1 MFALGLAMA
10 AFATFVVGVARDS
23 RSISNAV
30 FLGLALA
37 LGALGCAERL
47 AGTHDRAAHL
57 LLLALVLVAV
67 AGPFFAALYL
77 VGNGVTMVRKEGV
90 RPTTVLPLLAGLAI
104 LAVIALEVAADRVG
118 SPRLS
123 LVTLVTVR
131 LAGYVSFLCVSYVIY
146 ALIYSTLPV
155 ARRADYVVVL
165 GAGLLNGGQVPR
177 LLASRLERGRALY
190 EKLASRGADPLL
202 IVSGGKGS
210 DEQVSEASAMARY
223 LTERG
228 FPAGQLILEDRSAST
243 EENLLFSKAIMDQRR
258 PSPPGKPGA
267 RCVIVTS
274 GFHAFRAAIIAR
286 RLGINGQ
293 ATGARTAGYYWPG
306 AMLREFAA
314 VLFSYRLV
322 NAGVCALIVVLPLA
336 YDVVR

>member
-1 MFALGLAMA
+1 VFALGLAVA
-10 AFATFVVGVARDS
+10 AFAVFVAGVAHDS
-23 RSISNAV
+23 RSFSNAV

-47 AGTHDRAAHL
+47 AGTHHRAAHL
-57 LLLALVLVAV
+57 LLLALVLLAV

-123 LVTLVTVR
+123 LVTMITVR
-131 LAGYVSFLCVSYVIY
+131 LAGYVSFLCVSYVLY
-146 ALIYSTLPV
+146 ALIYSKLPV
-155 ARRADYVVVL
+155 TRRADYVVVL
-165 GAGLLNGGQVPR
+165 GAGLLDGGQVPR
-177 LLASRLERGRALY
+177 LLASRLERGRAVY

-210 DEQVSEASAMARY
+210 DEQVSEAAAMARY

-228 FPAGQLILEDRSAST
+228 FPAGRLILEDRSAST
-243 EENLLFSKAIMDQRR
+243 GENLLFSKAIMDQQR
-258 PSPPGKPGA
+258 PGA

-314 VLFSYRLV
+314 VLYSYKLV

>member
-1 MFALGLAMA
+1 VFALGLAVA
-10 AFATFVVGVARDS
+10 AFAVFVAGVAHDS
-23 RSISNAV
+23 RSFSNAV

-57 LLLALVLVAV
+57 VLLALVLLAV

-123 LVTLVTVR
+123 LVTMITVR
-131 LAGYVSFLCVSYVIY
+131 LAGYVSFLCVSYVLY
-146 ALIYSTLPV
+146 ALIYSKLPV
-155 ARRADYVVVL
+155 TRRADYVVVL
-165 GAGLLNGGQVPR
+165 GAGLLDGGQVPR
-177 LLASRLERGRALY
+177 LLASRLERGRAVY

-210 DEQVSEASAMARY
+210 DEQVSEAAAMARY

-228 FPAGQLILEDRSAST
+228 FPAGRLILEDRSAST
-243 EENLLFSKAIMDQRR
+243 GENLLFSKAIMDQQR
-258 PSPPGKPGA
+258 PGA

-314 VLFSYRLV
+314 VLYSYKLV

>member
-1 MFALGLAMA
+1 VFALGLAVA
-10 AFATFVVGVARDS
+10 AFAVFVAGVAHDS
-23 RSISNAV
+23 RSFSNAV

-57 LLLALVLVAV
+57 VLLALVLLAV

-123 LVTLVTVR
+123 LVTMITVR
-131 LAGYVSFLCVSYVIY
+131 LAGYVSFLCVSYVLY
-146 ALIYSTLPV
+146 ALIYSKLPV
-155 ARRADYVVVL
+155 TRRADYVVVL
-165 GAGLLNGGQVPR
+165 GAGLLDGGQVPR
-177 LLASRLERGRALY
+177 LLASRLERGRAVY

-210 DEQVSEASAMARY
+210 DEQVSEAAAMARY

-228 FPAGQLILEDRSAST
+228 FPAGRLILEDRSAST
-243 EENLLFSKAIMDQRR
+243 GENLLFSKAIMDQQR
-258 PSPPGKPGA
+258 PGA

-314 VLFSYRLV
+314 VLYSYKLV
-322 NAGVCALIVVLPLA
+322 NAGVCALIVVLPLT

>member
-1 MFALGLAMA
+1 VFALGLAVA
-10 AFATFVVGVARDS
+10 AFVVFVAGVAHDS
-23 RSISNAV
+23 RSFSNAV

-57 LLLALVLVAV
+57 VLLALVLLAV

-123 LVTLVTVR
+123 LVTMITVR
-131 LAGYVSFLCVSYVIY
+131 LAGYVSFLCVSYVLY
-146 ALIYSTLPV
+146 ALIYSKLPV
-155 ARRADYVVVL
+155 TRRADYVVVL
-165 GAGLLNGGQVPR
+165 GAGLLDGGQVPR
-177 LLASRLERGRALY
+177 LLASRLERGRAVY

-210 DEQVSEASAMARY
+210 DEQVSEAAAMARY

-228 FPAGQLILEDRSAST
+228 FPAGRLILEDRSAST
-243 EENLLFSKAIMDQRR
+243 GENLLFSKAIMDQQR
-258 PSPPGKPGA
+258 PGA

-314 VLFSYRLV
+314 VLYSYKLV

>member
-1 MFALGLAMA
+1 VFALGLAVA
-10 AFATFVVGVARDS
+10 AFAVFVAGVAHDS
-23 RSISNAV
+23 RSFSNAV

-57 LLLALVLVAV
+57 VLLALVLLAV

-104 LAVIALEVAADRVG
+104 LAVIALEAAADRVG

-123 LVTLVTVR
+123 LVTMITVR
-131 LAGYVSFLCVSYVIY
+131 LAGYVSFLCVSYVLY
-146 ALIYSTLPV
+146 ALIYSKLPV
-155 ARRADYVVVL
+155 TRRADYVVVL
-165 GAGLLNGGQVPR
+165 GAGLLDGGQVPR
-177 LLASRLERGRALY
+177 LLASRLERGRAVY

-210 DEQVSEASAMARY
+210 DEQVSEAAAMARY

-228 FPAGQLILEDRSAST
+228 FPAGRLILEDRSAST
-243 EENLLFSKAIMDQRR
+243 GENLLFSKAIMDQQR
-258 PSPPGKPGA
+258 PGA

-286 RLGINGQ
+286 RLGIDGQ

-314 VLFSYRLV
+314 VLYSYKLV

>member
-1 MFALGLAMA
+1 VFALGLAVA
-10 AFATFVVGVARDS
+10 AFVVFAAGVAHDS
-23 RSISNAV
+23 RSFSNAV

-37 LGALGCAERL
+37 LGALGGAERL

-57 LLLALVLVAV
+57 LLLALVLLAV

-123 LVTLVTVR
+123 LVTMITVR
-131 LAGYVSFLCVSYVIY
+131 LAGYVSFLCVSYVLY
-146 ALIYSTLPV
+146 ALIYSKLPV
-155 ARRADYVVVL
+155 TRRADYVVVL
-165 GAGLLNGGQVPR
+165 GAGLLDGGQVPR
-177 LLASRLERGRALY
+177 LLASRLERGRAVC

-210 DEQVSEASAMARY
+210 DEQVSEAAAMARY

-228 FPAGQLILEDRSAST
+228 FPAGRLILEDRSAST
-243 EENLLFSKAIMDQRR
+243 EENLLFSRAIMDRQR
-258 PSPPGKPGA
+258 PGA

-286 RLGINGQ
+286 RLGIDGQ

-314 VLFSYRLV
+314 VLYSYKLV

>member
-1 MFALGLAMA
+1 VFALGLAVA
-10 AFATFVVGVARDS
+10 AFAVFVAGVAHDS
-23 RSISNAV
+23 RSFSNAV

-57 LLLALVLVAV
+57 VLLALVLLAV

-123 LVTLVTVR
+123 LVTMITVR
-131 LAGYVSFLCVSYVIY
+131 LAGYVSFLCVSYVLY
-146 ALIYSTLPV
+146 ALIYSKLPV
-155 ARRADYVVVL
+155 TRRADYVVVL
-165 GAGLLNGGQVPR
+165 GAGLLDGGQVPR
-177 LLASRLERGRALY
+177 LLASRLERGRAVY

-210 DEQVSEASAMARY
+210 DEQVSEAAAMARY

-228 FPAGQLILEDRSAST
+228 LPAGRLILEDRSAST
-243 EENLLFSKAIMDQRR
+243 GENLLFSKAIMDQQR
-258 PSPPGKPGA
+258 PGA

-314 VLFSYRLV
+314 VLYSYKLV

>member
-1 MFALGLAMA
+1 VFALGLAVA
-10 AFATFVVGVARDS
+10 AFAVFVAGVAHDS
-23 RSISNAV
+23 RSFSNAV

-37 LGALGCAERL
+37 LGALGGAERL

-57 LLLALVLVAV
+57 LLLALVLLAV

-90 RPTTVLPLLAGLAI
+90 RPTTMLPLLAGLAI

-123 LVTLVTVR
+123 LVTMITVR
-131 LAGYVSFLCVSYVIY
+131 LAGYVSFLCVSYVLY
-146 ALIYSTLPV
+146 ALIYSKLPV
-155 ARRADYVVVL
+155 TRRADYVVVL
-165 GAGLLNGGQVPR
+165 GAGLLDGGQVPR
-177 LLASRLERGRALY
+177 LLASRLERGRAVY

-210 DEQVSEASAMARY
+210 DEQVSEAAAMARY

-228 FPAGQLILEDRSAST
+228 FPAGRLILEDRSAST
-243 EENLLFSKAIMDQRR
+243 GENLLFSKAIMDQQR
-258 PSPPGKPGA
+258 PGA

-293 ATGARTAGYYWPG
+293 APGARTAGYYWPG

-314 VLFSYRLV
+314 VLYSYKLV

>member
-1 MFALGLAMA
+1 VFALGLAVA
-10 AFATFVVGVARDS
+10 AFAVFVAGVAHDS
-23 RSISNAV
+23 RSFSNAV

-37 LGALGCAERL
+37 LGALGGAERL

-57 LLLALVLVAV
+57 LLLALVLLAV

-123 LVTLVTVR
+123 LVTMITVR
-131 LAGYVSFLCVSYVIY
+131 LAGYVSFLCVSYVLY
-146 ALIYSTLPV
+146 ALIYSKLPV
-155 ARRADYVVVL
+155 TRRADYVVVL
-165 GAGLLNGGQVPR
+165 GAGLLDGGQVPR
-177 LLASRLERGRALY
+177 LLASRLERGRAVY

-210 DEQVSEASAMARY
+210 DEQVSEAAAMARY

-228 FPAGQLILEDRSAST
+228 FPAGRLILEDRSAST
-243 EENLLFSKAIMDQRR
+243 GENLLFSKAIMDQQR
-258 PSPPGKPGA
+258 PGA

-314 VLFSYRLV
+314 VLYSYKLV